1 MGTTTTTDTY
11 IQFVIELFVFYLF
24 PLIWWHDQIERE
36 KKKVNLLWI
45 IISGGMNGKK
55 IRVPRGPKKN
65 ENENLITIIPFE
77 KPIEW
82 MWMNRNDRWYWE
94 RERER
99 NNTHRIGVV
108 VGGGGG
114 VYDRP
119 ILSIFEEEKM
129 IFFSLLMSRCL
140 GGGSGDRDNTG
151 KKCWLSIFFFD
162 QNWMNEL
169 VRRKNWK

>member
-94 RERER
+94 RER

-108 VGGGGG
+108 GGGGGGG

-119 ILSIFEEEKM
+119 ILSIFVEEKM

-151 KKCWLSIFFFD
+151 KKYWLSIFFSIKIE
-162 QNWMNEL
+162 WISEK
-169 VRRKNWK
+169 KNWK